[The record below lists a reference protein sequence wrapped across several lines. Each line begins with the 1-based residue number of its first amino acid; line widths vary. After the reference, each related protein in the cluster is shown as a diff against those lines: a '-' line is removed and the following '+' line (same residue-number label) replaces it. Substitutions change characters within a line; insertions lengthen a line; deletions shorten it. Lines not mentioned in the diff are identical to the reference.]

1 MILESDNYSESDIL
15 NVESYDK
22 ILGINK
28 LIENDFFI
36 LMDSFGLLKTE
47 KERLKCLF
55 YKYGV
60 VSYKLKECE

>member
-22 ILGINK
+22 ILDINK
-28 LIENDFFI
+28 LIENDFCI

-55 YKYGV
+55 
-60 VSYKLKECE
+60 